1 MKFYPDVRAAKP
13 NKRGVWLMR
22 LLPQIMVA
30 NGYSAVRF
38 MAPSHRSDLVRW
50 GFTCGGA
57 PFLRIGRRQAQW
69 GNGWALRSGKG
80 SPVYRVG
87 KLYVGQAY

>member
-13 NKRGVWLMR
+13 NKGGTWLMR
-22 LLPQIMVA
+22 FLPQVMAV
-30 NGYSAVRF
+30 NGYWAIRLMS
-38 MAPSHRSDLVRW
+38 PPHGSDLARW
-50 GFTCGGA
+50 GVACGGA
-57 PFLRIGRRQAQW
+57 RFLRIGRHQAQW

-87 KLYVGQAY
+87 KMYVGQAY